1 MSPVVPFEF
10 DPRNDGYWGDTT
22 STLDWCEAN
31 YEVTT
36 TLNTAAFSWLKAP
49 TSPSGALS
57 EIEKLGHALTYGQW
71 AYGRVIVH

>member
-36 TLNTAAFSWLKAP
+36 TLNTAAFSWHLLALVGP
-49 TSPSGALS
+49 SPRLRNWDMPSHMGN
-57 EIEKLGHALTYGQW
+57 GHMA
-71 AYGRVIVH
+71 V